1 MVITKDSTDG
11 RRWRV
16 MKDGKQVGM
25 CLAVDTVSLDYVQMI
40 PVAWGPD
47 WKPGD
52 PVPKSDGPNT
62 REATAFRF
70 VLGKAD
76 AVIPLEG

>member
-1 MVITKDSTDG
+1 MVVTKDSPQG
-11 RRWRV
+11 KKWRV
-16 MKDGKQVGM
+16 MKDGRQVGL
-25 CLAVDTVSLDYVQMI
+25 CLAADTVSLDYVQMI

-52 PVPKSDGPNT
+52 PVPQPAPLSHDHDGGY
-62 REATAFRF
+62 RF

-76 AVIPLEG
+76 AIIPLEG